1 MVLLL
6 FVLIV
11 GVIILWFTIKA
22 IGSSTFS
29 YCLSRNVCG
38 ISSPA
43 TTYFLGKIVKKMI
56 KADGFKVSQIDIV
69 HQFGN
74 CYQGLAVISGD
85 KVSLSITADKYGNI
99 AYNS

>member
-6 FVLIV
+6 FVLII
-11 GVIILWFTIKA
+11 GVIVLWFTIKA

-29 YCLSRNVCG
+29 YCILRNICG

-43 TTYFLGKIVKKMI
+43 TTYFLGKIIKKMI
-56 KADGFKVSQIDIV
+56 KNDGYKVSKIDIV
-69 HQFGN
+69 HQLGN
-74 CYQGLAVISGD
+74 CYQGLAIIDGE
-85 KVSLSITADKYGNI
+85 KINLSITADKYGNI